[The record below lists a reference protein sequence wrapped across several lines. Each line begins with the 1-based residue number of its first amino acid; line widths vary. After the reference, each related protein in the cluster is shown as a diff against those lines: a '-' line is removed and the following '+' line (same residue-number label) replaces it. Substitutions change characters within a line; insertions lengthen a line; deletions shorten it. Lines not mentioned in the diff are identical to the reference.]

1 MTSPKEK
8 IASQVSKPKKEE
20 TIMKKFIPLLVAVS
34 LMLVALPC
42 YAFAVEIDIKPGSDP
57 NSINPNSK
65 GRIPVAILSDAGF
78 DATTVDPDTVTF
90 GPDGASAMHSALEDV
105 DIDGDI
111 DMILHFKT
119 QDTGIACDDTSASL
133 AGETF
138 GGTPITGSDSIN
150 TVGCE

>member
-8 IASQVSKPKKEE
+8 IASQISKPKKEE

-42 YAFAVEIDIKPGSDP
+42 YALVVEIDIKPGSDP

-65 GRIPVAILSDAGF
+65 GRIPVAILTTDVF
-78 DATTVDPDTVTF
+78 DAATVDPDTVTF
-90 GPDGASAMHSALEDV
+90 GPNEASAMHSALEDV
-105 DIDGDI
+105 DGDGDL

-119 QDTGIACDDTSASL
+119 QDTGIACGDTSAPL

-138 GGTPITGSDSIN
+138 DGTPITGSHSIN
-150 TVGCE
+150 TVGCG